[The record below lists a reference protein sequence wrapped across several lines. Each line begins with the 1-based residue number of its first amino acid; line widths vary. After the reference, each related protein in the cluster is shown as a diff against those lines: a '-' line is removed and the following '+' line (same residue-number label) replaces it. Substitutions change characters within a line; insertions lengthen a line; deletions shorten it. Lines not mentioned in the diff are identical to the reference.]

1 MKTMKQTLIATI
13 AGALLMA
20 GNMGAIAQTEG
31 PSFDKTV
38 AWLQETLEHRLAGNS
53 IRMSV
58 HAGQKVVF
66 IIGRD
71 DNPLSFNIK
80 DVNFTAR
87 YRIAD
92 GASFVNF
99 VEIDCKSILDK
110 ECLVVTDPR
119 TEEKSYSDSNSKIET
134 EDSELAESI
143 RKAFLHLQKLAQE
156 KKDLF

>member
-31 PSFDKTV
+31 PSFDETV
-38 AWLQETLEHRLAGNS
+38 AWLQETLEHLLAGNS

-66 IIGRD
+66 IIGQD

-80 DVNFTAR
+80 DVNFTVGPR
-87 YRIAD
+87 YNIANE
-92 GASFVNF
+92 ASF
-99 VEIDCKSILDK
+99 VEIDCKDTFDK
-110 ECLVVTDPR
+110 ECLVVTNSG
-119 TEEKSYSDSNSKIET
+119 TEEKSYSHSNSKIKT